1 MNSNIKK
8 VFISYT
14 LRDENVTIEK
24 LQALKRQMPLN
35 CDSFVDIID
44 NDSEDR
50 QARVDKELW
59 ECDTFMQVKSPTI
72 GESDWALY
80 EIMRAWTR
88 MIPVNVIDA
97 NSIKINNRMTRHK
110 VFISYHHA
118 NDQWAKDRLVEL
130 NNQYDIFIDCSVD
143 TGDIP
148 DDWDDQKIRTEIRDN
163 YLQDSTVTILLVGTE
178 TKYRKHIDWELY
190 SSMFDGAVNKKSG
203 IVVIMLPS
211 TGCTY
216 NQASHANEKT
226 EVFPQVDSWEK
237 IKTRSEFERC
247 FPCMP
252 DRIID
257 NLLAENASISVA
269 NWNQLNINQLK
280 VLIDNAARDRSSNQ
294 YNMSRPMKRRNS

>member
-1 MNSNIKK
+1 MNNRIKK

-24 LQALKRQMPLN
+24 LQALKRQMPLS

-44 NDSEDR
+44 NDSVDK
-50 QARVDKELW
+50 QARVDKELL
-59 ECDTFMQVKSPTI
+59 ECDSFMQVKSPTI
-72 GESDWALY
+72 GESDWAFY
-80 EIMRAWTR
+80 EIMRAWMR

-97 NSIKINNRMTRHK
+97 NSIKISNRMARHK

-118 NDQWAKDRLVEL
+118 NDQWAKERLIEL
-130 NNQYDIFIDCSVD
+130 NHQYGIFIDCSVD
-143 TGDIP
+143 IGDIP

-163 YLQDSTVTILLVGTE
+163 YLQDSTVTVLLVGTE
-178 TKYRKHIDWELY
+178 TKNRKHIDWELY

-226 EVFPQVDSWEK
+226 DVFPQVDSWEK
-237 IKTRSEFERC
+237 LKTRSDFETC

-269 NWNQLNINQLK
+269 NWDQLNINQLT
-280 VLIDNAARDRSSNQ
+280 VLIDNAANDRKANQ
-294 YNMSRPMKRRNS
+294 YDMSRPMKRRNS